1 MSANQDTGHHSS
13 HQCYPIRDAHNRGLT
28 VVPTGSDPLT
38 AFLGVW
44 TTSIARQRETKSAV
58 LIRSRITSLGPVAVP
73 LQVHVNV
80 YIVCS

>member
-1 MSANQDTGHHSS
+1 MSANQDTGQHSS
-13 HQCYPIRDAHNRGLT
+13 HQCYAIRDAHNRVLT
-28 VVPTGSDPLT
+28 VVPTGSDPHT

-80 YIVCS
+80 HIVCS

>member
-1 MSANQDTGHHSS
+1 MSAKQDTGQHSL
-13 HQCYPIRDAHNRGLT
+13 HQCYAIRCAHNRVLT
-28 VVPTGSDPLT
+28 VVSTGSDPLT

-44 TTSIARQRETKSAV
+44 TTSIVRQRETKSAV

-80 YIVCS
+80 HTVCS